1 MEKGN
6 RPGIYLETDTRTGIS
21 ILLVGA
27 DGKIEHINRETPAED
42 LVAFTDL
49 EFSYYHSA
57 IQQLWDK
64 HPLFEERSPVPISD
78 YEDFELRAIRIMEM
92 LRSIDPVVYFRVSQ
106 QMAEA
111 LALKDDGSPF
121 PPR

>member
-49 EFSYYHSA
+49 EFSYYHSE
-57 IQQLWDK
+57 IQQL
-64 HPLFEERSPVPISD
+64 
-78 YEDFELRAIRIMEM
+78 
-92 LRSIDPVVYFRVSQ
+92 
-106 QMAEA
+106 
-111 LALKDDGSPF
+111 
-121 PPR
+121 